1 VTTVGLFLGGLLLI
15 VVAAELFTN
24 AVEWAGFRLGLA
36 AGATGSLLAALGTA
50 LPETTVPVVAIIR
63 GGADSDAIAV
73 GAIVGAPF
81 LLLTL
86 GVAITGAAVAARRRD
101 PELHPDLRQ
110 VRRDLGTFLAGFAV
124 LLIGIA
130 LPRGVRIVL
139 AVGLLLLYAR
149 HVRATLSGSDPATE
163 HPEPLHLMRRSERPS
178 PVVIGLQLLIAV
190 TMLIVGAELF
200 VRAVERAGHAFHISP
215 LLLAVVVVPIAT
227 ELPEMFNSV
236 LWVRSGD
243 DGLATG
249 NVFGATAFQACLPG
263 ALGLAF
269 TDWSPGPLGLVNGIL
284 TLFAGAYTLG
294 LLHDGRTR
302 GSPMMLSA
310 LPWVAYVVLVIAVGS
325 RFQGA

>member
-1 VTTVGLFLGGLLLI
+1 MTTVALFVGGLLLI

-50 LPETTVPVVAIIR
+50 LPETTVPLVAIIR
-63 GGADSDAIAV
+63 GGADADAVAV

-101 PELHPDLRQ
+101 PHLHPDMGQL
-110 VRRDLGTFLAGFAV
+110 RRDLGTFLAGFGV
-124 LLIGIA
+124 LLIAIA
-130 LPRGVRIVL
+130 LPHGVRIAL
-139 AVGLLLLYAR
+139 AVGLVLLYAR

-163 HPEPLHLMRRSERPS
+163 QPEALHIRRRSECPS
-178 PVVIGLQLLIAV
+178 GPAIAVQLGIAVAMLIA
-190 TMLIVGAELF
+190 GAELF
-200 VRAVERAGHAFHISP
+200 VRAVEQTGHAFHISP
-215 LLLAVVVVPIAT
+215 LLLAVVVVPVAT

-243 DGLATG
+243 DGLAAG
-249 NVFGATAFQACLPG
+249 NVLGATAFQACLPG

-269 TDWSPGPLGLVNGIL
+269 TDWTPGPLGLVNGIL
-284 TLFAGAYTLG
+284 TLLAGLYTLG

-302 GSPMMLSA
+302 GSLLMLSA
-310 LPWVAYVVLVIAVGS
+310 LPWAGYLVLVLAVGS
-325 RFQGA
+325 RFQAA

>member
-1 VTTVGLFLGGLLLI
+1 MTTTGLFVGGLLLI

-63 GGADSDAIAV
+63 GGTDSDAVAV

-86 GVAITGAAVAARRRD
+86 GVAITGAAVAARRAD
-101 PELHPDLRQ
+101 PELHPDMGQ
-110 VRRDLGTFLAGFAV
+110 VRRDLGTFLAGFAA

-130 LPRGVRIVL
+130 LPHGARIAL
-139 AVGLLLLYAR
+139 AVGLLVLYAR

-163 HPEPLHLMRRSERPS
+163 HPEPLHLTRRAAQPS
-178 PVVIGLQLLIAV
+178 GMAVAAQLLIAV
-190 TMLIVGAELF
+190 AMLVAGAELF
-200 VRAVERAGHAFHISP
+200 VRAVEQAGHAFHISP
-215 LLLAVVVVPIAT
+215 LLLAVVVVPLAT

-243 DGLATG
+243 DGLAAG
-249 NVFGATAFQACLPG
+249 NVLGATAFQACLPG

-269 TDWSPGPLGLVNGIL
+269 TDWSPGPLGLANGVL
-284 TLFAGAYTLG
+284 TLLAGVYTLG

-302 GSPMMLSA
+302 GSRMLLSA
-310 LPWVAYVVLVIAVGS
+310 LPWAAYLALVLAAGS
-325 RFQGA
+325 RFQAV

>member
-1 VTTVGLFLGGLLLI
+1 MTNAGLFVGGLLLI

-50 LPETTVPVVAIIR
+50 LPETTVPLVAIIR
-63 GGADSDAIAV
+63 GGADSDAVAV

-86 GVAITGAAVAARRRD
+86 GVAITGAAVAVRRRD
-101 PELHPDLRQ
+101 RHLHPDMGQ

-124 LLIGIA
+124 LLVAIA
-130 LPRGVRIVL
+130 LPHGARIAL
-139 AVGLLLLYAR
+139 AVGLIVLYAR

-163 HPEPLHLMRRSERPS
+163 HPEPLHLTRRSECPS
-178 PVVIGLQLLIAV
+178 GLAVGLQLAFAVAMLIA
-190 TMLIVGAELF
+190 GAELF
-200 VRAVERAGHAFHISP
+200 VRAVEQAGHAFHISP
-215 LLLAVVVVPIAT
+215 LLLAVVVVPVAT

-243 DGLATG
+243 DGLAAG
-249 NVFGATAFQACLPG
+249 NVLGATAFQACLPG
-263 ALGLAF
+263 AVGLAL
-269 TDWSPGPLGLVNGIL
+269 TNWSPGPLGLVNGIL
-284 TLFAGAYTLG
+284 TLLAGVYTLG

-302 GSPMMLSA
+302 GSLLMLSA
-310 LPWVAYVVLVIAVGS
+310 LPWVGYLVLVLAVGS
-325 RFQGA
+325 RFQAA